1 MKKIS
6 YFQQYTRHTLLLTL
20 LLTLS
25 FRGET
30 VSFQINQTQKHLAK
44 ISNQISHIKTTIS
57 DDIKH
62 HHEIK
67 NKMTITETALEKTL
81 KDKLALQKKIMNL
94 NVMIQSLKASIHNNQ
109 VQIKSSQNEIYQ
121 HLKLQ
126 LMLSQEPY
134 WQIVFGAENPF
145 DYYQRLELYQY
156 LNESEQLQFKTLNEL
171 KNELQQQQGL
181 LKQNIENLS
190 HLQNKLSA
198 KQRIYVQEQKV
209 HQQHLDLMNKK
220 INQHTAELHLFEK
233 NQQNIKKLMQ
243 TLLKE
248 NTLQSRRPFT
258 VMKHQLSLPIY
269 QTETRLQNIQ
279 NGIMFVA
286 PENTTVHAV
295 SPGKVVFA
303 DWLNGYGYLII
314 LDHGWGFMTLY
325 GNNHA
330 LLKHRGQYVNAG
342 EVVSTVGKSGAFHQT
357 GLYFELR
364 QRAKVIAARTW
375 FKQKPV

>member
-6 YFQQYTRHTLLLTL
+6 YFQEHICHILPLTL
-20 LLTLS
+20 LCTLS
-25 FRGET
+25 FKSEAI
-30 VSFQINQTQKHLAK
+30 SAQLDQTQKHLTK
-44 ISNQISHIKTTIS
+44 IVKQISHIKTTIS

-62 HHEIK
+62 HQEIK
-67 NKMTITETALEKTL
+67 NKINITETALERTI
-81 KDKLALQKKIMNL
+81 KDKLALGKKIMTL
-94 NVMIQSLKASIHNNQ
+94 NAMIQTLQASIHKNRI
-109 VQIKSSQNEIYQ
+109 QIISYQNAIYQ

-156 LNESEQLQFKTLNEL
+156 LNESEQLQFKNLNQL
-171 KNELQQQQGL
+171 KQDLQQQQASL
-181 LKQNIENLS
+181 HENIQQLRQ
-190 HLQNKLSA
+190 LQNTLSA
-198 KQRIYVQEQKV
+198 KQRVYVEEKKV
-209 HQQHLDLMNKK
+209 HQQNLDQMNKK
-220 INQHTAELHLFEK
+220 ITIHTAELHVFEK

-258 VMKHQLSLPIY
+258 VMKYKLGLPIY
-269 QTETRLQNIQ
+269 QNDTKTQNMQ

-286 PENTTVHAV
+286 PENTAVHAV

-330 LLKHRGQYVNAG
+330 LLKHRGQYVNSG
-342 EVVSTVGKSGAFHQT
+342 DVVSTVGKSGAFHQT

-375 FKQKPV
+375 FKQKSV

>member
-6 YFQQYTRHTLLLTL
+6 YFQEYIHHI
-20 LLTLS
+20 LS
-25 FRGET
+25 LIMLC
-30 VSFQINQTQKHLAK
+30 SFSVRSEAISAQLNQTQKHLTK
-44 ISNQISHIKTTIS
+44 ISKQISHIKTTIS
-57 DDIKH
+57 DDMKH
-62 HHEIK
+62 HQEIK
-67 NKMTITETALEKTL
+67 KKINITETALEKTL
-81 KDKLALQKKIMNL
+81 QDKLALQKKIMNL
-94 NVMIQSLKASIHNNQ
+94 NSMIKSLKTSIDKNQ
-109 VQIKSSQNEIYQ
+109 IQIKSYQNAIYQ

-145 DYYQRLELYQY
+145 DYYQRIELYQY
-156 LNESEQLQFKTLNEL
+156 LNDSEQLQFKHLNQLKQDFQQKQVSLNENIQQL
-171 KNELQQQQGL
+171 SQLQ
-181 LKQNIENLS
+181 ITLS
-190 HLQNKLSA
+190 E
-198 KQRIYVQEQKV
+198 KQRVYVQEKKE
-209 HQQHLDLMNKK
+209 HQQNLALMNKK
-220 INQHTAELHLFEK
+220 ITQHTAELHVFEK
-233 NQQNIKKLMQ
+233 NQKNIKKLMQ

-258 VMKHQLSLPIY
+258 VMKYKLSLPIY
-269 QTETRLQNIQ
+269 QTYTRTQNIQ

-286 PENTTVHAV
+286 PENTAVHAV

-330 LLKHRGQYVNAG
+330 LLKHRGQYVNSG
-342 EVVSTVGKSGAFHQT
+342 DVLSTVGKSGAFHQT

-375 FKQKPV
+375 FKQKTV